1 MKPKGKRI
9 RRLLILTLAV
19 LLAAPAAGALADSC
33 AARVTGWSQPV
44 YLRYGDPPVGYVPG
58 GTALTVEETRDG
70 WARVRHGSNVGFM
83 RVSALDIEVKLIG
96 FTSRSTHVYSA
107 PTEFAPN
114 NISVGAGFPV
124 YVVGSA
130 GSFYEVENASGNT
143 GFVRMDALSPTL
155 PTGGNP
161 FFGGY
166 DPKWEDET
174 CMLMLPDGL
183 RLFAQPNSQAAT
195 TWLTA
200 DTPCY
205 VLDRSGDYYQVSN
218 ADRSAVAYFRASELV
233 SNASIFF
240 AWAG

>member
-19 LLAAPAAGALADSC
+19 LLAAPAVGALADSC

-70 WARVRHGSNVGFM
+70 WARVRHGNNVGFM

-183 RLFAQPNSQAAT
+183 RLFAQPNSRAAT

-240 AWAG
+240 A